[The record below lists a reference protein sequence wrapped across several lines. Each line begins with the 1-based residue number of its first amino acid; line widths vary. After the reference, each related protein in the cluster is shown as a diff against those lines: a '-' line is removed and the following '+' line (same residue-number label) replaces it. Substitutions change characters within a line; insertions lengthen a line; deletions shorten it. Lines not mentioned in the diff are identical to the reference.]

1 MNRITLLLAMLLVT
15 MLLAACNL
23 PIATPVTSATAT
35 STEIN
40 GMASQPTGT
49 PTAQPDDPALAP
61 GLVSGQL
68 CYPSESIPP
77 MTLYFLELNSDELT
91 SLEHDSGE
99 PAYSLELAAGEYYA
113 FAFRRD
119 VQMNAGGA
127 YTDYIAC
134 GAKEGCGDQT
144 LHAFEVPPGGEAAD
158 INICD
163 WVISADNL
171 PPVPQPTASVDELAP
186 APTATA
192 TAPPN
197 GVSLSC
203 DGTYQRVRIEDN
215 GPDGIT
221 VLVDDWQDGS
231 WMNVWSKT
239 PADPF
244 LQQVLEEVG
253 WYQFG
258 DCQKLIIVPIQ
269 NGDPRVTLDLTVHAW
284 NGATMTQVYSNS
296 GWYGSWSKVGDIIRT
311 REASKLG
318 SIDDGPL
325 SACEWLTL
333 EYTWDGT
340 AFNQT
345 GSNLEAVTNCE
356 VSVTDH
362 P

>member
-1 MNRITLLLAMLLVT
+1 MKRIALLPAMLLAF
-15 MLLAACNL
+15 MLLGACNF
-23 PIATPVTSATAT
+23 PIDSPEPTATAT
-35 STEIN
+35 STEVDDVS
-40 GMASQPTGT
+40 GQPTAI
-49 PTAQPDDPALAP
+49 PTDPPEDFASPP
-61 GLVSGQL
+61 GQVSGQL
-68 CYPSESIPP
+68 CYPSEFIPP
-77 MTLYFLELNSDELT
+77 MTLYFLELNTDELT
-91 SLEHDSGE
+91 GLEHDSGE
-99 PAYSLELAAGEYYA
+99 TSYSLELTAGDYYA
-113 FAFRRD
+113 FAFRSD
-119 VQMNAGGA
+119 VEMNAGGA

-134 GAKEGCGDQT
+134 GAQEGCGDQT
-144 LHAFEVPPGGEAAD
+144 LHPFEVPAGGQVTD
-158 INICD
+158 IDICD
-163 WVISADNL
+163 WVIPAEDL
-171 PPVPQPTASVDELAP
+171 PPVPEATASIDDLAP
-186 APTATA
+186 APTASA

-231 WMNVWSKT
+231 WINVWSKT
-239 PADPF
+239 PTDPF

-258 DCQKLIIVPIQ
+258 DCQKLVIVPIQ

-284 NGATMTQVYSNS
+284 NGATMSQVYSNS

-318 SIDDGPL
+318 TIDGGPL

-333 EYTWDGT
+333 EYTWNGT
-340 AFNQT
+340 AFSQT
-345 GSNLEAVTNCE
+345 GSNIEAVENCE
-356 VSVTDH
+356 ISVTDH